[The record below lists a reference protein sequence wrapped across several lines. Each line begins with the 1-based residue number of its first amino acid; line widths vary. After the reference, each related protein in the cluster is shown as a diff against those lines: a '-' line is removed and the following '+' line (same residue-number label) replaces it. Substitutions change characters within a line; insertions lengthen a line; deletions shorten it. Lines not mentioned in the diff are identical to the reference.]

1 MSLAVSRGIVDG
13 VVSDTMIAVAK
24 ASGVHRSAGSPTARR
39 PNRPAGPVVERA
51 A

>member
-13 VVSDTMIAVAK
+13 VARDTMIAVAK
-24 ASGVHRSAGSPTARR
+24 AMGVHQAAGLASSA
-39 PNRPAGPVVERA
+39 PAQPSRGPA